1 MQAGTGNPAGDQV
14 TPRTF
19 LVDSE
24 TRRAKLLA
32 ILAKLPL
39 AKPWE
44 VLVKDYD
51 PKRSTDSNRRL
62 WALHQAAAAE
72 TGHSVEEMHE
82 FAKLRFLPRH
92 MVTVG
97 GIRQEVASSS
107 AKLSKQEFRE
117 FMDRTEAFYI
127 SELGVFLE

>member
-1 MQAGTGNPAGDQV
+1 M

-24 TRRAKLLA
+24 PRRAKLLT

-51 PKRSTDSNRRL
+51 PKRSTDANARL
-62 WALHQAAAAE
+62 WALHQAAAAK
-72 TGHSVEEMHE
+72 TGHSADELHE
-82 FAKLRFLPRH
+82 FCKFKFLPH
-92 MVTVG
+92 STMKLGGVT
-97 GIRQEVASSS
+97 QEVAGSS
-107 AKLSKQEFRE
+107 ARLSKKAFRD
-117 FMDRTEAFYI
+117 FMDQVEAFYI
-127 SELGVFLE
+127 SELGVFLGND

>member
-1 MQAGTGNPAGDQV
+1 M

-19 LVDSE
+19 TVTDE
-24 TRRAKLLA
+24 PRRKKLLA

-44 VLVKDYD
+44 VLVRDYD
-51 PKRSTDSNRRL
+51 PKRSTDANRRL

-82 FAKLRFLPRH
+82 FCKLRFLPRH
-92 MVTVG
+92 TIELR
-97 GIRQEVASSS
+97 GIRYEVPGSS
-107 AKLSKQEFRE
+107 ARLSKKDFRD
-117 FMDRTEAFYI
+117 FTDQVEAFYI